1 VKSIQAIIL
10 ASSWTYAIFRF
21 FRRLGIFGVF
31 LLSALDSSFLFLPFG
46 NDLLLVALVSSD
58 RGGLSWIPYVL
69 MSVAG
74 SMLGVFVIDVLMR
87 KTGEKGL
94 ERFVTKN
101 KIEKIRQKIE
111 NKTGLTIFLASVMP
125 PPFPFTPVVM
135 TASAL
140 QCSRGSLLGA
150 VFLGRLVRFSVEALL
165 AIYFG
170 RKLLRY
176 MNSAVMD
183 YLVYAVIAIAMVG
196 SVLSVGKWLRNR
208 NGSVRNRERE

>member
-1 VKSIQAIIL
+1 M
-10 ASSWTYAIFRF
+10 
-21 FRRLGIFGVF
+21 
-31 LLSALDSSFLFLPFG
+31 
-46 NDLLLVALVSSD
+46 LVALVSSD
-58 RGGLSWIPYVL
+58 RRGLSWIPYVL

-74 SMLGVFVIDVLMR
+74 SMLGVFVIDLLMR

-208 NGSVRNRERE
+208 NGSVRNRER